1 LYYKS
6 SAELRCEWRGQR
18 YVDCR
23 VEQGMSTGWALWN
36 DLDCRA
42 LRKRLGLSQ
51 RQFAHRFN
59 FPVSTLRQWEQGK
72 RRPSGAAL
80 ALLHVIAY
88 QPAVATRAVI
98 RARTASA
105 DRVCP

>member
-1 LYYKS
+1 MDDES
-6 SAELRCEWRGQR
+6 WVPWSE
-18 YVDCR
+18 
-23 VEQGMSTGWALWN
+23 
-36 DLDCRA
+36 LDCRA

-59 FPVSTLRQWEQGK
+59 FPVSTLRQWEQRK
-72 RRPSGAAL
+72 RHPSGAAV

-98 RARTASA
+98 RAR
-105 DRVCP
+105 RVPIDWVRPEPKPRRKPR

>member
-1 LYYKS
+1 
-6 SAELRCEWRGQR
+6 
-18 YVDCR
+18 
-23 VEQGMSTGWALWN
+23 MSDDWPLWN

-98 RARTASA
+98 RARNAAGALQRT
-105 DRVCP
+105 D

>member
-1 LYYKS
+1 MVMID
-6 SAELRCEWRGQR
+6 AWP
-18 YVDCR
+18 
-23 VEQGMSTGWALWN
+23 LWN

-98 RARTASA
+98 RARNAAGALQRT
-105 DRVCP
+105 D

>member
-1 LYYKS
+1 M
-6 SAELRCEWRGQR
+6 ADDWQPWDG
-18 YVDCR
+18 
-23 VEQGMSTGWALWN
+23 
-36 DLDCRA
+36 LDCRA

-51 RQFAHRFN
+51 RLFAQRFN

-88 QPAVATRAVI
+88 HPAVASRAVI
-98 RARTASA
+98 RARKAPA
-105 DRVCP
+105 DLIAED